1 MNLSDAAAVYAGT
14 TEAKAVYYG
23 PQLLWNLPGWEP
35 LWSPSQIGTD
45 LWLDSAN
52 STSLIM
58 DGNRVSQWSDLSGN
72 ARHGTQSLTTSM
84 PTVTSEGISFDGLD
98 DCLFFPSGFLNG
110 ATAFTLAMVMRAPSQ
125 QNDAVWGPSTTNS
138 TGLELICTNTAGL
151 PTLLRINNSNKITTG
166 LWSTDNTASLT
177 TIVASPASCLGFKDG
192 SPLPASSG
200 ISPISFNG
208 IYAMARY
215 NNNIFGGSNLSAQM
229 EMAEFIIL
237 PNAVSTDD
245 REKIEGYLAHKWSL
259 TANLPALHPYKTIAP

>member
-1 MNLSDAAAVYAGT
+1 MNLSDATAVYAGT
-14 TEAKAVYYG
+14 TEAKALYYG
-23 PQLLWNLPGWEP
+23 PQLLWNVPGWEP

-151 PTLLRINNSNKITTG
+151 PTLLRINNSNKITIHIIHKSNKLENIELTMPSEIKCFQRK
-166 LWSTDNTASLT
+166 LKSLILCL
-177 TIVASPASCLGFKDG
+177 IV
-192 SPLPASSG
+192 
-200 ISPISFNG
+200 
-208 IYAMARY
+208 
-215 NNNIFGGSNLSAQM
+215 Q
-229 EMAEFIIL
+229 
-237 PNAVSTDD
+237 
-245 REKIEGYLAHKWSL
+245 
-259 TANLPALHPYKTIAP
+259 